1 MDDYYEETPE
11 EREAGRK
18 MMRDIP
24 ALVGKLLKAT
34 SREEGEA
41 ILAEYEK
48 EQSNDT
54 TK

>member
-1 MDDYYEETPE
+1 MTEDDYYEETPE

-18 MMRDIP
+18 MMKDLT
-24 ALVGKLLKAT
+24 ALVEKLLKAK

-48 EQSNDT
+48 EQEQ
-54 TK
+54 